1 MKKVVLFIIL
11 FIPIII
17 VNADVQVNNENLKA
31 AVEEYNR
38 SAEKFSIT
46 NEEFEEEEFDV
57 EFDFDNQK
65 YYVINGDRKYE
76 ANYEFIE
83 NGVKVKYV
91 YDVTKGLSDSESYYN
106 DAKISLGQ
114 IMYYIVEY
122 INGIYYDNS
131 YGLVASYLAAYG
143 GELNINIDTSVDEVY
158 VIYDDTNDGVEVDG
172 ITSTFICGENQ
183 KCVPKSKY
191 GDYAV
196 EIAKHNSNLY
206 TSMDGKKSE
215 DGTVTVNY
223 SVKTDT
229 EDKFEMDCMLTINT
243 DGSFEKL
250 KASIEEQQNKDNKN
264 NKDSEDN
271 NDNVDNN
278 KDTNTS
284 ENDNTNKD
292 GDVVENP
299 KTGIIDY
306 MLYLLVILFIGSG
319 LLIGIKKKNIFS
331 KI

>member
-1 MKKVVLFIIL
+1 MKMVVLFIIL
-11 FIPIII
+11 FIPFI

-46 NEEFEEEEFDV
+46 NAEHKEEEFNV
-57 EFDFDNQK
+57 EFDFDNNK
-65 YYVINGDRKYE
+65 YYVTNGNRKYE

-83 NGVKVKYV
+83 NGIKVKYV
-91 YDVTKGLSDSESYYN
+91 YGVTKGLSYSESYYN
-106 DAKISLGQ
+106 DAKVYLGR
-114 IMYYIVEY
+114 IMYQIVEY
-122 INGIYYDNS
+122 INGIDYDNT
-131 YGLVASYLAAYG
+131 YGLLASYLAIYG
-143 GELNINIDTSVDEVY
+143 GDLDIDIDTNSSY
-158 VIYDDTNDGVEVDG
+158 IIYDDTNDDD
-172 ITSTFICGENQ
+172 TSTFICGENK
-183 KCVPKSKY
+183 KCIPQSKY

-196 EIAKHNSNLY
+196 EIAKYESNYY
-206 TSMDGKKSE
+206 TALNGKKSK

-229 EDKFEMDCMLTINT
+229 EDKFEVDCMMTINT

-250 KASIEEQQNKDNKN
+250 KAAIEKQQNKDNVN
-264 NKDSEDN
+264 NKDSENN
-271 NDNVDNN
+271 NDSVNKN

-306 MLYLLVILFIGSG
+306 MLYLLVVLFIGSG

>member
-11 FIPIII
+11 FIPFV

-46 NEEFEEEEFDV
+46 NAEHKEEEFNV
-57 EFDFDNQK
+57 EFDFDNNK
-65 YYVINGDRKYE
+65 YYVTNGNRKYE

-83 NGVKVKYV
+83 NGIKVKYV
-91 YDVTKGLSDSESYYN
+91 YDVAKGLSYSESYYN
-106 DAKISLGQ
+106 DAKAYLGQ
-114 IMYYIVEY
+114 IMYQIVEY
-122 INGIYYDNS
+122 INGIDYDNK
-131 YGLVASYLAAYG
+131 YGLLASYLAVYG
-143 GELNINIDTSVDEVY
+143 GELNINIDTSVDDVY
-158 VIYDDTNDGVEVDG
+158 LIYDDTNDGVEVDG
-172 ITSTFICGENQ
+172 VTSTFVCGENQ
-183 KCVPKSKY
+183 KCIPQSKY

-196 EIAKHNSNLY
+196 EIAKYESNYY
-206 TSMDGKKSE
+206 TALNGKKSK

-229 EDKFEMDCMLTINT
+229 EDKFEVDCMMTINT

-250 KASIEEQQNKDNKN
+250 KAAIEEKQNKDNEN
-264 NKDSEDN
+264 NKDSENN
-271 NDNVDNN
+271 NDSVNNN

-306 MLYLLVILFIGSG
+306 MLYLLVVLFIGSG

>member
-11 FIPIII
+11 FIPFV

-46 NEEFEEEEFDV
+46 NAEHKEEEFNV
-57 EFDFDNQK
+57 EFDFDNNK
-65 YYVINGDRKYE
+65 YYVTNGNRKYE

-83 NGVKVKYV
+83 NGIKVKYA
-91 YDVTKGLSDSESYYN
+91 YDVTKGLSYSESYYN
-106 DAKISLGQ
+106 DAKVYLGR
-114 IMYYIVEY
+114 IMYQIVEY
-122 INGIYYDNS
+122 INGIDYDNT
-131 YGLVASYLAAYG
+131 YGLLASYLAIYG
-143 GELNINIDTSVDEVY
+143 GDLDIDIDTNSSY
-158 VIYDDTNDGVEVDG
+158 IIYDDTNDDD
-172 ITSTFICGENQ
+172 TSTFVCGENQ
-183 KCVPKSKY
+183 KCIPQSKY

-196 EIAKHNSNLY
+196 EIAKYESNYY
-206 TSMDGKKSE
+206 TALNGKKSK

-229 EDKFEMDCMLTINT
+229 EDKFEVDCMMTINT

-250 KASIEEQQNKDNKN
+250 KAAIEKQQNKDNEN
-264 NKDSEDN
+264 NKDSENN
-271 NDNVDNN
+271 NDSVNNN

-306 MLYLLVILFIGSG
+306 MLYLLVVLFIGSG